1 MNNEENQQQTTDV
14 QSQEG
19 QQEQQNQDTGSKVT
33 FTDEQQAAIND
44 LVAEKLAKERAKAE
58 AKAQE
63 AAQKAE
69 QEKEDAIK
77 KAEQRAKM
85 SAEERAEA
93 ERKDREQAIE
103 QERQELAR
111 QKQEF
116 KTKSMLLDKGITSDM
131 LPLLMGA
138 NDDETSQRMDLLNKY
153 VAKKVQE
160 ATEKLMRGK
169 QTPTGG
175 NGGSGVSL
183 NDNPWSA
190 QAFNLTKQQEIFNQD
205 PEKARQMIAQ
215 AQPKQG
221 FYVGKMN

>member
-33 FTDEQQAAIND
+33 FNDEQQAE
-44 LVAEKLAKERAKAE
+44 VEKLIAKQVAKER
-58 AKAQE
+58 
-63 AAQKAE
+63 QKAE
-69 QEKEDAIK
+69 QQRQQDRQDAEQAKEDAVK

>member
-33 FTDEQQAAIND
+33 FNDEQQAE
-44 LVAEKLAKERAKAE
+44 VEKLIAKQVAKER
-58 AKAQE
+58 
-63 AAQKAE
+63 QKAE
-69 QEKEDAIK
+69 QQRQQDSQDAEQAKEDAVK

-153 VAKKVQE
+153 VVKKVQE

-221 FYVGKMN
+221 FYVGKIN

>member
-175 NGGSGVSL
+175 NGGSGVSQSL
-183 NDNPWSA
+183 VCSS
-190 QAFNLTKQQEIFNQD
+190 
-205 PEKARQMIAQ
+205 
-215 AQPKQG
+215 
-221 FYVGKMN
+221 V

>member
-33 FTDEQQAAIND
+33 FNDEQQAE
-44 LVAEKLAKERAKAE
+44 VEKLIAKQVAKER
-58 AKAQE
+58 
-63 AAQKAE
+63 QKAE
-69 QEKEDAIK
+69 QQRQQDRQDAEQAKEDAVK

-221 FYVGKMN
+221 FYVGKIN